1 MDARI
6 IGTIAT
12 NSHIHDTNISQY
24 TITIIILCTVGILM
38 KHKLIGYALAMVT
51 VVVFYIVPITSG
63 WNVLTGLVCLLAG
76 IHYYYEGENL
86 MATVLMLISLM
97 LI

>member
-1 MDARI
+1 
-6 IGTIAT
+6 
-12 NSHIHDTNISQY
+12 
-24 TITIIILCTVGILM
+24 M

-63 WNVLTGLVCLLAG
+63 WNVLTGLSCLLAG